1 MVADGG
7 RILIDNRDM
16 AKHGLAVG
24 DIAVVTKA
32 LAEARPELVARYV
45 QAECAAITFW
55 HDHPEETAQIVEREL
70 GVDPQEAARTMRG
83 TGVLRSAEHTSEL
96 QSLMRISYAVLSLQ
110 KKQNKTKQ

>member
-70 GVDPQEAARTMRG
+70 GVDPQERSEERRVG
-83 TGVLRSAEHTSEL
+83 KEGVSTWRSRWAPYHE
-96 QSLMRISYAVLSLQ
+96 
-110 KKQNKTKQ
+110 KKNKIKKPK

>member
-1 MVADGG
+1 
-7 RILIDNRDM
+7 M

-70 GVDPQEAARTMRG
+70 GVDPQEAARMMRG
-83 TGVLRSAEHTSEL
+83 TGVLPCRQQLTSAYLGKEGNAGRSEERRVGKEGGSQCRYRWWPDH
-96 QSLMRISYAVLSLQ
+96 
-110 KKQNKTKQ
+110 